1 MGKKRTVKQY
11 HMDWQHRCEQ
21 WLSSM
26 SRNKQLGDVTY
37 DYDSACLTLVPKT
50 HYYIDSGEQQDLI
63 RDIQPLCEVMDSA
76 LIEYDIHL
84 DAVYHSQSQCTIVR
98 RVMVQFTEPEAV
110 TDLFL
115 RVEREHLCLKGGL
128 RTTTYG

>member
-1 MGKKRTVKQY
+1 M
-11 HMDWQHRCEQ
+11 
-21 WLSSM
+21 
-26 SRNKQLGDVTY
+26 
-37 DYDSACLTLVPKT
+37 
-50 HYYIDSGEQQDLI
+50 I

-98 RVMVQFTEPEAV
+98 RVMVQFAQPEAV

-128 RTTTYG
+128 RTTVYD